1 MDHGLPSTTKM
12 LHFSS
17 RPTNCLLA
25 DDRNAQ
31 NKCHKGVFGK
41 FMFLYKNPGKWV
53 AFLLKIALKQP
64 MY

>member
-1 MDHGLPSTTKM
+1 MDGLTSLSKT

-17 RPTNCLLA
+17 RPTNCLLV

-31 NKCHKGVFGK
+31 NKCHKGAFGK
-41 FMFLYKNPGKWV
+41 FMFLYKYPGKCV